1 LGPGREGARAI
12 LEGFGS
18 FLDRFREMTG
28 RARVNFE
35 RRDWLEMQRVSVDR
49 LDLYSQVVTE
59 TLARLAILL
68 QGRIHERETWTG
80 LRAAYAGESAGRFDA
95 ELAETF
101 FNSCTRRIFHTVGV
115 DPSVEFVAPPVETR
129 PAEPAPGITATIP
142 SPGTLRGLVAEILR
156 RTPFSV
162 GYKDLEG
169 DSLRASRAVEAQL
182 GELAVRSAEMARP
195 VFYRGKGAYLV
206 GRLRSDAR
214 DVPFLLALTN
224 ADGRIEVDAVLVTED
239 EVSIVFSFARSY
251 FFVQTARPRELVE
264 FLRLLMPRKPVAE
277 LYNSIG
283 FNKHGKTELYRS
295 LLRHLETT
303 GDRFEIAPGQRGMVM
318 CVFTLPAFDVVFKVI
333 RDTFDAPK
341 TVTHREVMD
350 KYRLVFRHDRAGR
363 LADVQE
369 FEHLE
374 FDRGRFGEGVLEE
387 ISSLASNSVRLLGD
401 RVVIRHLYTERR
413 LRPLDVYLR
422 EADPGAA
429 RQAVLDY
436 GQVVRDLAATN
447 IFPGDMLLKNFGVS
461 RHGRLIFYDYDE
473 LCPLTELRFREL
485 PVPRDDLQDLAQEP
499 WYHVGE
505 RDVFPEEFRHFLAL
519 EDDLLRTFLEAHG
532 EILSVPFW
540 HRMQEL
546 HRRGEVLDV
555 YPYRDGRRLRGA
567 CG

>member
-18 FLDRFREMTG
+18 FLDRFREITE
-28 RARVNFE
+28 RARVHFE

-49 LDLYSQVVTE
+49 LDLYSRVVTQ
-59 TLARLAILL
+59 TLDRLAILL
-68 QGRIHERETWTG
+68 GGRIHERETWTA
-80 LRAAYAGESAGRFDA
+80 LRTAYAEGSAGRVDA

-115 DPSVEFVAPPVETR
+115 DPSVEFVAPAVETQ
-129 PAEPAPGITATIP
+129 PAEPAPGITATLP
-142 SPGTLRGLVAEILR
+142 SPGTLPGLVAEILR

-169 DSLRASRAVEAQL
+169 DSLRASRAIAAQL
-182 GELAVRSAEMARP
+182 SGVAVRSAEMARP
-195 VFYRGKGAYLV
+195 VFFRGKGAYLV
-206 GRLRSDAR
+206 GRLRTDA
-214 DVPFLLALTN
+214 DDIPFLLALTN
-224 ADGRIEVDAVLVTED
+224 TGGRIEVDAALATEN

-251 FFVQTARPRELVE
+251 FFVETARPRELVG

-295 LLRHLETT
+295 LLRHLQTT
-303 GDRFEIAPGQRGMVM
+303 DDRFEIAAGQRGMVM
-318 CVFTLPAFDVVFKVI
+318 SVFTLPTFDVVFKVI

-374 FDRGRFGEGVLEE
+374 FDSGRFGEGVLEE
-387 ISSLASNSVRLLGD
+387 LASLASKSVRLLGD
-401 RVVIRHLYTERR
+401 RVVLRHLYTERR

-422 EADPGAA
+422 EADPEAA

-473 LCPLTELRFREL
+473 LCPLTEVRFREL
-485 PVPRDDLQDLAQEP
+485 PAARDDFDEMAQEP
-499 WYHVGE
+499 WFHVGD
-505 RDVFPEEFRHFLAL
+505 RDVFPEEFRFFLGL
-519 EDDLLRTFLEAHG
+519 EDELRRTFLEAHG
-532 EILSVPFW
+532 EILDVRFW

-546 HRRGEVLDV
+546 HRRGEILDV
-555 YPYRDGRRLRGA
+555 YPYGTARRLRPLWR
-567 CG
+567 